1 MNSSAAVCVTDGNAN
16 SSGNV
21 WQADI
26 ELYCQIKKEISII
39 QIKFIHN
46 HESDFVLQ
54 LVIF

>member
-54 LVIF
+54 LVIL